1 VFDCIVGQEL
11 GRNVA
16 NYVLSVAPAGHSPI
30 PLD

>member
-1 VFDCIVGQEL
+1 VGQEL